1 MILPRQQSFKTLT
14 QTVRLRNFP
23 DLMSSKTGWI
33 PLIPVYSAKTPC
45 NTLSCAGTLD
55 LEGSIHD

>member
-1 MILPRQQSFKTLT
+1 MTLT
-14 QTVRLRNFP
+14 QSVRLHMSR
-23 DLMSSKTGWI
+23 DLMPSKTDWI